1 MIAWKTRTRLGM
13 GFAVI
18 LLLMLL
24 MTGIE
29 IWKLAEVAQAT
40 RDMMKT
46 PLVKER
52 MISDWYSNLNASVNR
67 TTAIAKSSDPSL
79 VTYFDVI
86 STESTRQSLIAEQSI
101 AKLLVS
107 ETEKKLF
114 ADIVASGKIYRD
126 SGNTI
131 FQLRTE
137 GKLFQSRNL
146 FEQTYLPNSV
156 NYLNQLHKLLDV
168 QRMNINA
175 SAENIESIYYSS
187 RLQLLLLSVLAIGS
201 GIVCAWML
209 ARNLLR
215 QLGGEPDYA
224 VMVAQRIASGDL
236 SSAIVVAPIDNTSLM
251 FSMRVMQ
258 DSLVEIVG
266 QVRISTDA
274 IATASQ
280 QIATGNLDLSSRT
293 EAQAGALEETASSME
308 DLTNTVKKN
317 AQNAREANALA
328 QSASDVAV
336 KGGAVVAQVVE
347 TMGSINA
354 SSTKIVDI
362 IGVIDGIAFQTN
374 ILALNAAVEAAR
386 AGEQGRG
393 FAVVASEVRNL
404 AHRSA
409 AAAKEIKLLIGD
421 SVEKVS
427 QGGKLVDQAGIT
439 MRDVVASVKRVSDII
454 GEITVAS
461 SDQTSGIEHIN
472 HAIIQMDNVTQQNAA
487 LVEEAAAAAQSM
499 HEQAE
504 HLSVA
509 VGVFKLRTA

>member
-236 SSAIVVAPIDNTSLM
+236 SSAI
-251 FSMRVMQ
+251 
-258 DSLVEIVG
+258 
-266 QVRISTDA
+266 
-274 IATASQ
+274 
-280 QIATGNLDLSSRT
+280 
-293 EAQAGALEETASSME
+293 AQAGALEETASSME